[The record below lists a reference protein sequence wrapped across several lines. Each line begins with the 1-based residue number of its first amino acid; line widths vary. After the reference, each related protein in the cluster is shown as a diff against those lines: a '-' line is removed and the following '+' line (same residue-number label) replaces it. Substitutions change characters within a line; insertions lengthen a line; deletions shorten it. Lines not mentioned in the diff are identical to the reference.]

1 MNHFLT
7 GPMKSDLTELIAE
20 ARRLQEGGKRPK
32 YPVDF
37 KRKAVKASQDYSAIE
52 MINVLGI
59 GRSTLEK
66 WRRLYGSKTQGP
78 KAKSS
83 AIDFVPVIPPS
94 QTASPEVEFQ
104 LDFSDERGRRLS
116 MRMPWRAE
124 LADSLLQFVSQMTG
138 GLTCFK

>member
-1 MNHFLT
+1 
-7 GPMKSDLTELIAE
+7 MKFDLTELIAQ

-37 KRKAVKASQDYSAIE
+37 KRKAVKASQDYSAME

-83 AIDFVPVIPPS
+83 VHYFRLALRYKHELRKNPKAWLPWNFLERY
-94 QTASPEVEFQ
+94 PEYKLEHKSRV
-104 LDFSDERGRRLS
+104 GRRFS
-116 MRMPWRAE
+116 PDTTYIPIQPPM
-124 LADSLLQFVSQMTG
+124 
-138 GLTCFK
+138 